1 MKKAAIFKRLRR
13 SGAIVP
19 AAPGI
24 RRLWHRGPGKN
35 VLLTH
40 KGQALHH
47 PVDLGAFHV
56 MLGLAVFADGLL
68 NLSNGTH
75 SSVLSWQVV
84 GLRVTAF
91 LFWLEIED
99 MPLDNVGIPLNFDLL
114 AALGV
119 QGLPVAVL
127 GEKQA
132 NLIAG
137 ATVGGTG
144 LTNCKLDHPAG
155 LILESLHSQN
165 VMSFQ
170 LTG

>member
-1 MKKAAIFKRLRR
+1 
-13 SGAIVP
+13 
-19 AAPGI
+19 
-24 RRLWHRGPGKN
+24 
-35 VLLTH
+35 
-40 KGQALHH
+40 
-47 PVDLGAFHV
+47 
-56 MLGLAVFADGLL
+56 MLGLAVFTDGLL

-75 SSVLSWQVV
+75 NSFLSWQMA

-91 LFWLEIED
+91 LFRFEIED
-99 MPLDNVGIPLNFDLL
+99 MALYNVGIPLDFDLL

-119 QGLPVAVL
+119 QGLPVAIL

-137 ATVGGTG
+137 AAVGGTG
-144 LTNCKLDHPAG
+144 LANHELHHPAG
-155 LILESLHSQN
+155 AVLEPLHSQN